1 MADTAQPVTAAD
13 PAPMDPNAAIAAAAD
28 AFKTFDS
35 PALRDEAGRFA
46 AKEIETVDEGEPE
59 EGELEATDDD
69 GEIEEQEE
77 AAEEAQPE
85 PVPMP
90 SSWSKEEAER
100 WNALPPETQAFIA
113 EREGQRDAAIN
124 SKFQEAANVKK
135 EAAKARDELAG
146 QLDLIMSAINPVKP
160 DPRAFG
166 YGTQHYNR
174 EAYDIATAEYETQTQ
189 TLEALKSERE
199 ALAKQQAEEETRA
212 FQEWK
217 QQHEAQYAPKLLS
230 DVPELTDPAKGG
242 STLNEI
248 ISYAIAN
255 GIPAENF
262 DAEVQ
267 DQITS
272 AQLHMVWKA
281 KEYDRLKASGKP
293 VARQASPAVKPG
305 VTSPRS
311 ATKAAAYRK
320 ATDNL
325 AKSGSIEAGAA
336 IFKHAM
342 QGIR

>member
-1 MADTAQPVTAAD
+1 MDTAQPVTAAET
-13 PAPMDPNAAIAAAAD
+13 DPNAAIAAAAD
-28 AFKTFDS
+28 AFKTFDN
-35 PALRDEAGRFA
+35 PIQRDDAGRFA
-46 AKEIETVDEGEPE
+46 AKEIETVDEVEPE
-59 EGELEATDDD
+59 EGEIEAADDE
-69 GEIEEQEE
+69 GEIEDGEE

-100 WNALPPETQAFIA
+100 WNTLPPETQAFIA

-135 EAAKARDELAG
+135 EAAKARDELVG
-146 QLDLIMSAINPVKP
+146 QYDLIMSAINPVKP

-166 YGTQHYNR
+166 YGTQHYNW
-174 EAYDIATAEYETQTQ
+174 EAYDIAAAEYENQSQ
-189 TLEALKSERE
+189 TLEALRGERD
-199 ALAKQQAEEETRA
+199 ALAQQQAEEEDRA

-217 QQHEAQYAPKLLS
+217 QQHEAQHAPKLLA
-230 DVPELTDPAKGG
+230 DVPELKDPAKAEPA
-242 STLNEI
+242 LREI

-262 DAEVQ
+262 AEDVQ
-267 DQITS
+267 DQVTS
-272 AQLHMVWKA
+272 AQLHLVWKA

-293 VARQASPAVKPG
+293 VPRQASPAVKPG

-320 ATDNL
+320 ATENL

-336 IFKHAM
+336 IFKQHFS
-342 QGIR
+342 RT

>member
-1 MADTAQPVTAAD
+1 MDTAQPVTAAET
-13 PAPMDPNAAIAAAAD
+13 DPNAAIAAAAD
-28 AFKTFDS
+28 AFKAFDN
-35 PALRDEAGRFA
+35 PIPRDEAGRFA
-46 AKEIETVDEGEPE
+46 AKEIETVDDIESE
-59 EGELEATDDD
+59 EGEIEAADDE
-69 GEIEEQEE
+69 GEIEGEEE

-100 WNALPPETQAFIA
+100 WSALPPETQAYIV

-135 EAAKARDELAG
+135 EAAKARDDLIG
-146 QLDLIMSAINPVKP
+146 QFDFIMSAINPVKP

-174 EAYDIATAEYETQTQ
+174 EEYEIATAEYENQSQ
-189 TLEALKSERE
+189 TLEALKGERA
-199 ALAKQQAEEETRA
+199 ALVQQQAEEEAKA

-230 DVPELTDPAKGG
+230 DVPELKDPAKGG
-242 STLNEI
+242 PVLNEI

-262 DAEVQ
+262 DEEAQ
-267 DQITS
+267 DQVTS
-272 AQLHMVWKA
+272 AQLHLVWKA

-311 ATKAAAYRK
+311 AAKAAAYRK
-320 ATDNL
+320 AAENL

-336 IFKHAM
+336 IFKQHFS
-342 QGIR
+342 RT

>member
-1 MADTAQPVTAAD
+1 MDTAQPMAAET
-13 PAPMDPNAAIAAAAD
+13 DPNAAIAAAAD

-35 PALRDEAGRFA
+35 PTLRDEAGRFA
-46 AKEIETVDEGEPE
+46 AKEIETVDEAEPE
-59 EGELEATDDD
+59 EDEVEATDDD

-77 AAEEAQPE
+77 AADEAQPE
-85 PVPMP
+85 PVAMP

-113 EREGQRDAAIN
+113 EREGQRDAAVN
-124 SKFQEAANVKK
+124 SKFQEAATVRK
-135 EAAKARDELAG
+135 EAAKARDDLVG

-166 YGTQHYNR
+166 YGTQYYNR
-174 EAYDIATAEYETQTQ
+174 EAYAIATAEYEAQSQ
-189 TLEALKSERE
+189 TLENLKSERDT
-199 ALAKQQAEEETRA
+199 LAKQQADEEASA

-217 QQHEAQYAPKLLS
+217 QQHEAQYAPKLLA
-230 DVPELTDPAKGG
+230 DVPELKDPAKGG
-242 STLNEI
+242 GTLNEI

-262 DAEVQ
+262 DEDVQ

-293 VARQASPAVKPG
+293 VAKQASPAVKPG

-320 ATDNL
+320 ATENL

>member
-1 MADTAQPVTAAD
+1 MDTAQPLAAET
-13 PAPMDPNAAIAAAAD
+13 DPNVAIAAAAD

-35 PALRDEAGRFA
+35 PALRDDAGRFA
-46 AKEIETVDEGEPE
+46 SKEIETVDEADPE
-59 EGELEATDDD
+59 GDEAEAIGDD
-69 GEIEEQEE
+69 GEIEEREE
-77 AAEEAQPE
+77 AADEAQPE
-85 PVPMP
+85 PVAMP

-100 WNALPPETQAFIA
+100 WDALPPETQAFIA
-113 EREGQRDAAIN
+113 QREGQRDAAVN
-124 SKFQEAANVKK
+124 SKFQEYSTARK
-135 EAAKARDELAG
+135 EASKARDELAG

-174 EAYDIATAEYETQTQ
+174 EAYDIATAEYETQAQ
-189 TLEALKSERE
+189 TLEDLKSERQ
-199 ALAKQQAEEETRA
+199 ALAQQQVDEEATA
-212 FQEWK
+212 FREWK
-217 QQHEAQYAPKLLS
+217 QQHEAQFAPKLLA
-230 DVPELTDPAKGG
+230 DVPALKDQAKAE
-242 STLNEI
+242 STLREI
-248 ISYAIAN
+248 ISYAIAS

-262 DAEVQ
+262 AEDVQ
-267 DQITS
+267 DEITS

-325 AKSGSIEAGAA
+325 AQSGSIEAGAA

>member
-1 MADTAQPVTAAD
+1 MDTAQPVTAAET
-13 PAPMDPNAAIAAAAD
+13 DPNAAIAAAAD
-28 AFKTFDS
+28 AFKTYDS
-35 PALRDEAGRFA
+35 PIPRDDAGRFST
-46 AKEIETVDEGEPE
+46 KEIETVDEPEPE
-59 EGELEATDDD
+59 DGEDEAIDDE

-77 AAEEAQPE
+77 AADEAQPE
-85 PVPMP
+85 PVAMP

-113 EREGQRDAAIN
+113 EREGQRDAAVN

-174 EAYDIATAEYETQTQ
+174 EAYDIATAEYETQAQ
-189 TLEALKSERE
+189 TLESLKSERE
-199 ALAKQQAEEETRA
+199 ALAKQQADEEASA

-217 QQHEAQYAPKLLS
+217 QQHEAQFAPKLLS
-230 DVPELTDPAKGG
+230 DVPELKDQAKAEA
-242 STLNEI
+242 TLREI
-248 ISYAIAN
+248 ISYAIAA

-262 DAEVQ
+262 AEDVQ

-320 ATDNL
+320 ASENL

-336 IFKHAM
+336 IFKQHM
-342 QGIR
+342 SRI